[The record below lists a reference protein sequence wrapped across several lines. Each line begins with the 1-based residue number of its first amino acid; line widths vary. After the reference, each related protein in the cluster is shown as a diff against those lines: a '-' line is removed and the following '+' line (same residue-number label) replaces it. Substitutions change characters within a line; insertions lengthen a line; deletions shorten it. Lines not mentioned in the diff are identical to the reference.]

1 MHRNTQLPDVL
12 RNTQCRKE
20 DCFPHQSESA
30 SRATS
35 DLTSATHTDMAP
47 WGDSKLF
54 FCILFIIGCSTVT
67 VAQILVDC
75 CLSVTNKQ
83 IDKRFVVDYHEQARS
98 CSVDATVLVTRL
110 GKKLC
115 VPPKEQQWVKKV
127 IKHVD
132 HLKQRCK
139 KENYKGNRCFGV
151 KPE

>member
-1 MHRNTQLPDVL
+1 
-12 RNTQCRKE
+12 
-20 DCFPHQSESA
+20 
-30 SRATS
+30 
-35 DLTSATHTDMAP
+35 MAP

-54 FCILFIIGCSTVT
+54 FCILFIIGFSTVT
-67 VAQILVDC
+67 VAQVIRDC

-83 IDKRFVVDYHEQARS
+83 IDKRFVVDYSEQARG
-98 CSVDATVLVTRL
+98 CSVHATVLVTRL

-115 VPPKEQQWVKKV
+115 APPKQQQWVQNV